1 MSAGPLARRTIHR
14 RKIFVHLIQILLP
27 LYDRQQRR
35 VSRCVFDQTAADLA
49 AESGGVTAYTRSPAK
64 GLWRKSQGKFMRD
77 DIVVYEVMCRG
88 LDKAA
93 WRSRRKT
100 LERSFGQ
107 DEIVIRALASAKL

>member
-1 MSAGPLARRTIHR
+1 
-14 RKIFVHLIQILLP
+14 VHLIQILLP

-64 GLWRKSQGKFMRD
+64 ELWRKGQGKFMRD
-77 DIVVYEVMCRG
+77 DIVVYEVMSRG